1 MAKLTQEMKD
11 MIKAQQS
18 FIATA
23 SKDGIP
29 NIAPKGSTRVLDD
42 ETIVFQEG
50 FGGQTYQNIL
60 AGSKVAI
67 CVVDRKAPDGYRF
80 LGTPQVHTSGPV
92 FDGMAEAAAQAGRP
106 KPLAAIVI
114 PVDEIY
120 SVKPNKNAGKK
131 IS

>member
-18 FIATA
+18 YIATT

-29 NIAPKGSTRVLDD
+29 NIAPKGSTRALDD

-50 FGGQTYQNIL
+50 FGGQTYKNIVD
-60 AGSKVAI
+60 GSKVAI

-80 LGTPQVHTSGPV
+80 LGTPQVQTSGPV
-92 FDGMAEAAAQAGRP
+92 FEKMADAAAQAGRP
-106 KPLAAIVI
+106 APLAAIVI
-114 PVDEIY
+114 PIDDIY

-131 IS
+131 IG